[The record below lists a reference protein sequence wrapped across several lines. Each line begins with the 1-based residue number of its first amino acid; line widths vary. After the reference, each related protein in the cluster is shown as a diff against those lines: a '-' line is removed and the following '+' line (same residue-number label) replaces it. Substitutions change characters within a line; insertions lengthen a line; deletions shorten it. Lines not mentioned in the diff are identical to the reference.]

1 MTVINIKNNASTGG
15 SSMDDVV
22 FLDRNKSYGAY
33 QLRKEFVKNFGLAM
47 ALSAAAVVVS
57 FAVYSYILQNKD
69 EEPPTEVMTEVPL
82 IDIALDKETP
92 EPEEIKVP
100 PPQVEQIK
108 FVPFEVVDVVK
119 NDEIP
124 PDQTSLDTSAN
135 IGDKTEKGVDSIGIP
150 DDAGGNKTL
159 GDDGDDE
166 FLTFITEDAQ
176 FPGGKKALEK
186 FIQKNFVYP
195 KKALRDEK
203 GGIAKIYFEIDKE
216 GKMSNVKLLKG
227 FDPEC
232 DAEAIRVVKLMESIK
247 WEPAKQNGRAGRQKR
262 SIPMNFSPPK
272 DDE

>member
-1 MTVINIKNNASTGG
+1 MTNNTNRGT
-15 SSMDDVV
+15 SMDDTV
-22 FLDRNKSYGAY
+22 FVYRNKSYGAF
-33 QLRKEFVKNFGLAM
+33 QLRKEFLKNFIVAM
-47 ALSAAAVVVS
+47 GISATIVVLFFAA
-57 FAVYSYILQNKD
+57 YSYFLQNKE
-69 EEPPTEVMTEVPL
+69 EEPPKEIMTEVPL
-82 IDIALDKETP
+82 IDVALDKETP

-119 NDEIP
+119 TDEIP
-124 PDQTSLDTSAN
+124 PDQTALDTAAN
-135 IGDKTEKGVDSIGIP
+135 VGDKNEKGVDSTGIP
-150 DDAGGNKTL
+150 EEGTGDKKL
-159 GDDGDDE
+159 GEDGDDD

-216 GKMSNVKLLKG
+216 GNMSNVKLLKG

-247 WEPAKQNGRAGRQKR
+247 WTPAKQNGRAGRQKR
-262 SIPMNFSPPK
+262 SIPINFSPPK